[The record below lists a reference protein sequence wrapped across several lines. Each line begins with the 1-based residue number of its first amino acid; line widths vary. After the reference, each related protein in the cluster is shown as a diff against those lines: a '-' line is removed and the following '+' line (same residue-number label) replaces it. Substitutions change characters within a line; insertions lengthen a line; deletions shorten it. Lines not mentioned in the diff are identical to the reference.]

1 MDLKD
6 VYYSSK
12 PYTQEEF
19 ESIIINAYK
28 YVCEEIKTKN
38 KRFQACHDFEPCFI
52 CWNIELEG
60 NEFTKWIEENSDL
73 RVINKF
79 NASMDVGVLG
89 SFTEDTIKLENGI
102 DLSKIPRCKGKC
114 DREYFFNE
122 ECFFERRRLREKI
135 GSIEDMELINP
146 SSIFE
151 FIDYKEEFID
161 LIIESV
167 NLIKNHFPK
176 AKIYLKYNWDHEY
189 WDLTSICGNI
199 YLKDGNNDENYSIYK
214 YKLFPDFV
222 KLRKSY
228 GDFNYYIEM
237 IDSDEL
243 DELLKN

>member
-28 YVCEEIKTKN
+28 YVCEEIETKN

-89 SFTEDTIKLENGI
+89 SFKKIL
-102 DLSKIPRCKGKC
+102 LSWKMA
-114 DREYFFNE
+114 
-122 ECFFERRRLREKI
+122 L
-135 GSIEDMELINP
+135 
-146 SSIFE
+146 
-151 FIDYKEEFID
+151 
-161 LIIESV
+161 
-167 NLIKNHFPK
+167 
-176 AKIYLKYNWDHEY
+176 IYLKFQDAKENA
-189 WDLTSICGNI
+189 IGNI
-199 YLKDGNNDENYSIYK
+199 SLMRNASLKEEG
-214 YKLFPDFV
+214 
-222 KLRKSY
+222 
-228 GDFNYYIEM
+228 
-237 IDSDEL
+237 
-243 DELLKN
+243 